1 MSSDVNLCQIYLELG
16 GGRYQDNRPNHR
28 ARSGSDELH
37 RLPSA
42 VRPGGTPLYK
52 PYRYVPPQSVG
63 FLRCFG
69 LRTAIDFAHFEPW
82 NRVLFTKELRLCINV
97 FGRFNSK

>member
-1 MSSDVNLCQIYLELG
+1 MSSDVNLCQIFLELG

-28 ARSGSDELH
+28 ARSRSDELH

-52 PYRYVPPQSVG
+52 PHRYVPPQRVG
-63 FLRCFG
+63 FLRRFG
-69 LRTAIDFAHFEPW
+69 LRTVIDFAHFEPW
-82 NRVLFTKELRLCINV
+82 NRVWFTKELRLCINV